1 MRLKEQSTIE
11 KEEENN
17 SYVEAIKK
25 EIQGRAMFAEMLYRK
40 QEEGIAKRI
49 EKCKF
54 NMQTNIAVFFVVMI
68 MTLFLIFCGGSLLVW
83 IIVIYLFIALLKTGK
98 EMLVATFNYMIH
110 TEKPIMLKYIRKQDI
125 CTLLEER
132 RYCGG
137 KQIELEKMMRCIKNL
152 TTIEELNPYRD
163 VEYVEKRADTDVT
176 NSLYNWKIIVL
187 GCVIAVIIAMVF

>member
-1 MRLKEQSTIE
+1 MGSYKMRLKEQSTIE

-110 TEKPIMLKYIRKQDI
+110 TEKPIMLKYIRKHEI
-125 CTLLEER
+125 YT
-132 RYCGG
+132 
-137 KQIELEKMMRCIKNL
+137 
-152 TTIEELNPYRD
+152 
-163 VEYVEKRADTDVT
+163 
-176 NSLYNWKIIVL
+176 
-187 GCVIAVIIAMVF
+187 